1 MCAARAGRA
10 AAGHRRR
17 AMIGPMDADEPITL
31 RLGGAPALRLADGPW
46 RPLDAHGALIA
57 ARLVLAG
64 PQPREPGPGDDQR
77 GRSESLDSSHGSIL
91 WAAR

>member
-31 RLGGAPALRLADGPW
+31 RLGGAPALIRRDRQRTIQIQTTGCLTTGPCYLGHE
-46 RPLDAHGALIA
+46 RPF
-57 ARLVLAG
+57 RVM
-64 PQPREPGPGDDQR
+64 
-77 GRSESLDSSHGSIL
+77 
-91 WAAR
+91 